1 MSGPASLYLSLA
13 SVSMSSGKR
22 PLCPV
27 SARRVT
33 TATSARSSCGAFAWK
48 RCSTRM
54 MTALLS
60 MLKGALPPFR
70 LSEGALSLISMNFSV
85 ACAGEMRVQSAWT

>member
-1 MSGPASLYLSLA
+1 MLGLASLYLSLA

-33 TATSARSSCGAFAWK
+33 TATSARSSCGAFPWK

-54 MTALLS
+54 MTALFS
-60 MLKGALPPFR
+60 MLKGTLPAF
-70 LSEGALSLISMNFSV
+70 SEGALSFISMNFSV
-85 ACAGEMRVQSAWT
+85 ACKRDARQ